1 MDRGRGFAQD
11 QDSSK
16 RVSVFFL
23 LIPFSVSKLS
33 YIAIDIG
40 ATNIRVATGDH
51 TGLKR
56 KVMRPTDIHN
66 GSDGVNKQIIKLIE
80 SIRTEEPIA
89 IGIGSIGPIDLDKG
103 MITNTPNY
111 PLQNIPIEEPLVE
124 EYKVPVTIVNDCA
137 AAVMG
142 EQMFGA
148 GQGKDNLVYVTISTG
163 LGAGAIVDNNLLL
176 GKDGNAVEAGHF
188 TIFPDSDITCG
199 CGCRGHWEAFSSGK
213 NIPDYV
219 RKQMKSNDW
228 RGSGLFKLAEGKP
241 ENITAKTLYTAANQ
255 GDGYSLGIVQKIGE
269 INAIGFADI
278 VNAYD
283 PELIT
288 VGGSI
293 ALNNHKLI
301 LDPIKENIH
310 KHTINRIPEIKIT
323 PLGQDAVIIGA
334 LALAMQI

>member
-1 MDRGRGFAQD
+1 
-11 QDSSK
+11 
-16 RVSVFFL
+16 L
-23 LIPFSVSKLS
+23 SKLS

-51 TGLKR
+51 NGLRR
-56 KVMRPTDIHN
+56 KIVRPTDIHN
-66 GSDGVNKQIIKLIE
+66 GSDGVSTQIIKLIE
-80 SIRTEEPIA
+80 SVRTEEPSA
-89 IGIGSIGPIDLDKG
+89 IGIGSIGPIDLEKG

-148 GQGKDNLVYVTISTG
+148 GQGMENLVYVTISTG
-163 LGAGAIVDNNLLL
+163 LGAGAIVDDNLLL

-188 TIFPDSDITCG
+188 TVYPDSDIVCG
-199 CGCRGHWEAFSSGK
+199 CGCRGHWEAFCSGK
-213 NIPDYV
+213 NIPKYV
-219 RKQMKSNDW
+219 RSLLDSMDW
-228 RGSGLFKLAEGKP
+228 NGSELYELAGGKP
-241 ENITAKTLYTAANQ
+241 DNITAKSLYTAANQ
-255 GDGYSLGIVQKIGE
+255 GDAYSLDIVARIGE
-269 INAIGFADI
+269 INAIGFANI

-293 ALNNHKLI
+293 ALNNHRLV
-301 LDPIKENIH
+301 LDPIRDNIQ
-310 KHTINRIPEIKIT
+310 KHTINRVPEIKIT
-323 PLGQDAVIIGA
+323 LLGQDAVIIGA

>member
-1 MDRGRGFAQD
+1 
-11 QDSSK
+11 
-16 RVSVFFL
+16 
-23 LIPFSVSKLS
+23 LS

-56 KVMRPTDIHN
+56 KIVRATDTHN
-66 GSDGVNKQIIKLIE
+66 SAEGVSKQIIKLIE
-80 SIRTEEPIA
+80 SIRTEEPNA
-89 IGIGSIGPIDLDKG
+89 IGIGSIGPIDLEKG

-111 PLQNIPIEEPLVE
+111 PFQYIPIEEPLVE
-124 EYKVPVTIVNDCA
+124 EYKVPVTIVNDCT

-148 GQGKDNLVYVTISTG
+148 GQGMENLVYVTISTG
-163 LGAGAIVDNNLLL
+163 LGAGAIVDDNLLL

-188 TIFPDSDITCG
+188 TIYPDSDIVCG
-199 CGCRGHWEAFSSGK
+199 CGCKGHWEAFSSGK
-213 NIPDYV
+213 NIPKFV
-219 RKQMKSNDW
+219 RSILNPKHW
-228 RGSGLFKLAEGKP
+228 RNSELHQLADGEP
-241 ENITAKTLYTAANQ
+241 ENITAKMLYTAANH
-255 GDGYSLGIVQKIGE
+255 GDEYSLTIVERIGE
-269 INAIGFADI
+269 INAIGFADL

-293 ALNNHKLI
+293 ALNNHRLV
-301 LDPIKENIH
+301 LEPIRENVQ
-310 KHTINRIPEIKIT
+310 KHTINRVPEIKIT

-334 LALAMQI
+334 LAMAMQI

>member
-1 MDRGRGFAQD
+1 M
-11 QDSSK
+11 ST
-16 RVSVFFL
+16 
-23 LIPFSVSKLS
+23 LS

-51 TGLKR
+51 NGLKR
-56 KVMRPTDIHN
+56 KIVRPTEVRHGPN
-66 GSDGVNKQIIKLIE
+66 GVSEQIIKLIE
-80 SIRTEEPIA
+80 SLREEEPNA
-89 IGIGSIGPIDLDKG
+89 IGIGSIGPINLERG

-111 PLQNIPIEEPLVE
+111 PFQNIPIEEPLVD

-148 GQGKDNLVYVTISTG
+148 GQGKENLVYVTISTG
-163 LGAGAIVDNNLLL
+163 LGAGAIVDDNLLL

-188 TIFPDSDITCG
+188 TLFPDSDIVCG
-199 CGCRGHWEAFSSGK
+199 CGCRGHWEGFSSGK
-213 NIPDYV
+213 NIPNFV
-219 RKQMKSNDW
+219 KSQLTLKNW
-228 RGSGLFKLAEGKP
+228 SGSLLHRLADGKI
-241 ENITAKTLYTAANQ
+241 EKVSAKTLYTAAKE
-255 GDGYSLGIVQKIGE
+255 GDEYSLEIVKKIGE
-269 INAIGFADI
+269 INAIGFANI

-293 ALNNHKLI
+293 ALNNPRLV
-301 LDPIKENIH
+301 LDPIRENIN
-310 KHTINRIPEIKIT
+310 KYTINRIPEIKIT
-323 PLGQDAVIIGA
+323 ALGQDAVIIGA

>member
-1 MDRGRGFAQD
+1 M
-11 QDSSK
+11 
-16 RVSVFFL
+16 
-23 LIPFSVSKLS
+23 SKLS

-51 TGLKR
+51 NGLKR
-56 KVMRPTDIHN
+56 KVVRPTDIHN
-66 GSDGVNKQIIKLIE
+66 GSDGVSKQIIKLIE
-80 SIRTEEPIA
+80 SIRTEEPSA
-89 IGIGSIGPIDLDKG
+89 IGIGSIGPIDLEKG

-148 GQGKDNLVYVTISTG
+148 GQGMENLVYVTISTG
-163 LGAGAIVDNNLLL
+163 LGAGAIVDDNLLL

-188 TIFPDSDITCG
+188 TIMPDSEMICG

-213 NIPDYV
+213 NIPRYV
-219 RKQMKSNDW
+219 KTLLDPNRW
-228 RGSGLFKLAEGKP
+228 RDSRLYKLAGGDP
-241 ENITAKTLYTAANQ
+241 EKITAKTLYTAANQ
-255 GDGYSLGIVQKIGE
+255 GDQFSLSIVQRIGE
-269 INAIGFADI
+269 INAIGFGNI

-301 LDPIKENIH
+301 LDPIRENIH
-310 KHTINRIPEIKIT
+310 KCTINRVPEIKIT

>member
-1 MDRGRGFAQD
+1 M
-11 QDSSK
+11 
-16 RVSVFFL
+16 
-23 LIPFSVSKLS
+23 S

-40 ATNIRVATGDH
+40 ATNIRVATGNYN
-51 TGLKR
+51 GLKR
-56 KVMRPTDIHN
+56 KIMRPTDIKN
-66 GSDGVNKQIIKLIE
+66 GSGGVSKQIIKLIE
-80 SIRTEEPIA
+80 SIRTEEPSA
-89 IGIGSIGPIDLDKG
+89 IGIGSIGPIDLEKG

-148 GQGKDNLVYVTISTG
+148 GRGMENLVYVTISTG
-163 LGAGAIVDNNLLL
+163 LGAGAIVDDNLLL

-188 TIFPDSDITCG
+188 TIFPDSDIVCG
-199 CGCRGHWEAFSSGK
+199 CGCRGHWEAFCSGK
-213 NIPDYV
+213 NIPSFVNSLLD
-219 RKQMKSNDW
+219 SNNW
-228 RGSGLFKLAEGKP
+228 VNSELYKLARGTPK
-241 ENITAKTLYTAANQ
+241 NITAKNLYTAAKK
-255 GDGYSLGIVQKIGE
+255 GDAYSLGIVKRIGE
-269 INAIGFADI
+269 INAIGFANI

-293 ALNNHKLI
+293 ALNNPKLT
-301 LDPIKENIH
+301 LTPIKENIQ
-310 KHTINRIPEIKIT
+310 KYTINRIPEIKIT

>member
-1 MDRGRGFAQD
+1 M
-11 QDSSK
+11 
-16 RVSVFFL
+16 
-23 LIPFSVSKLS
+23 SKLS

-56 KVMRPTDIHN
+56 KVVRPTDTHN
-66 GSDGVNKQIIKLIE
+66 GSEGVSKQIIKLIE
-80 SIRTEEPIA
+80 SIRTEEPSA
-89 IGIGSIGPIDLDKG
+89 IGIGSIGPIDLEKG

-148 GQGKDNLVYVTISTG
+148 GQGMENLVYVTISTG
-163 LGAGAIVDNNLLL
+163 LGAGAIVDDNLLL

-188 TIFPDSDITCG
+188 TIIPDSDMICG
-199 CGCRGHWEAFSSGK
+199 CGCRGHWEAFCSGK
-213 NIPDYV
+213 NIPRYV
-219 RKQMKSNDW
+219 KTLLGKSNW
-228 RGSGLFKLAEGKP
+228 KNSGLYKLVGGDSES
-241 ENITAKTLYTAANQ
+241 ITAKTLYTAANQ
-255 GDGYSLGIVQKIGE
+255 GDEYSLGIVQKIGE
-269 INAIGFADI
+269 INAIGFANI
-278 VNAYD
+278 INAYD

-293 ALNNHKLI
+293 ALNNHKLV
-301 LDPIKENIH
+301 LNPIKENVH
-310 KHTINRIPEIKIT
+310 KYTINRIPEIKIT